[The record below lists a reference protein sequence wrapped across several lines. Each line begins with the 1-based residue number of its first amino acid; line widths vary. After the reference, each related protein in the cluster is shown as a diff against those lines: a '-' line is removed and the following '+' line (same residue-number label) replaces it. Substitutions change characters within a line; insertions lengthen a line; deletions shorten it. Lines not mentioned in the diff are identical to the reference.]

1 MKKFLKKA
9 SIYLIIMLILAA
21 VFSAL
26 NYYYGSKL
34 AQDLKIDIQKAA
46 EENNYQIR
54 DLNLNAN
61 PLFQRINI
69 ENMRIT
75 KEQES
80 NIDIL
85 DAEIKLS
92 WQQIFYYIR
101 NNDLALNKNYT
112 AKIKNINYS
121 DLKNN
126 HRFKFIDALLNYS
139 GEFKIEE
146 AKDIEYFFNHN
157 HDFDF
162 QAAELRYDFP
172 YYRSYG
178 ITAES
183 WEQLSVFKDVKI
195 KADYKADNRLLTVEE
210 LILDGEFID
219 YHSDLR
225 AEIRDIAAD
234 SKFEDEIIFNN
245 LKMNYNFDFDGDG
258 LKTEQNQYYKSLSF
272 DNYSFDAYIDISLE
286 NPEEMIYIA
295 NQFDA
300 ELNLNNFN
308 LTFNEELSREINKNT
323 FGIFAKD
330 DQFSLKINSFN
341 YDQEYVNP
349 AGETESTLITPFV
362 DSELEANY
370 TYNKEEFY
378 LDNALLKIKP
388 KTIESETMFNFI
400 QLIIDQQFEQD
411 EDDYY
416 LIRVHGELGNL
427 EFN

>member
-46 EENNYQIR
+46 EENNYQIQ

-61 PLFQRINI
+61 PLFLRVNI
-69 ENMRIT
+69 ENMGIT
-75 KEQES
+75 KEKES
-80 NIDIL
+80 NIDIV

-101 NNDLALNKNYT
+101 NNDLAHNKDYT
-112 AKIKNINYS
+112 AEIKNINYS

-126 HRFKFIDALLNYS
+126 HRFKFVDALLNYS

-146 AKDIEYFFNHN
+146 AEDIEYLLNHN
-157 HDFDF
+157 HDFDL

-183 WEQLSVFKDVKI
+183 WEQLSVFKDLKL
-195 KADYKADNRLLTVEE
+195 KADYKVDNRLLTVEE
-210 LILDGEFID
+210 FILDNEFID
-219 YHSDLR
+219 YRSDLK
-225 AEIRDIAAD
+225 AEIRDTSAD

-245 LKMNYNFDFDGDG
+245 LKMNYHFDFDGDG

-272 DNYSFDAYIDISLE
+272 DDYNFNAYIDISLE
-286 NPEEMIYIA
+286 NPEKMIYTA
-295 NQFDA
+295 NQFDT
-300 ELNLNNFN
+300 EVNLNNFN
-308 LTFNEELSREINKNT
+308 LTFNEEISREINKNT

-330 DQFSLKINSFN
+330 DHFSLKINSFN
-341 YDQEYVNP
+341 YDQEHVNP

-370 TYNKEEFY
+370 TFNGEEFY
-378 LDNALLKIKP
+378 LDDALLKIKP
-388 KTIESETMFNFI
+388 KTIESETMFNFV
-400 QLIIDQQFEQD
+400 QLIIDQQFEKD
-411 EDDYY
+411 EDDYF
-416 LIRVHGELGNL
+416 LIRVDGELGNL
-427 EFN
+427 DFN